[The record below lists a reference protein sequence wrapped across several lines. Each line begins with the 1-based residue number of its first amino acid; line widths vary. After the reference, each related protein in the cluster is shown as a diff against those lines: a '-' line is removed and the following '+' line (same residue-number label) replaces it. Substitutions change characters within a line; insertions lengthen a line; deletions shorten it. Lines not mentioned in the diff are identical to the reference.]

1 MGTEIR
7 NRFGIAGGQPEK
19 RLPSHHPPKNSRKKA
34 GSITW
39 PTNLTFS
46 QEKGIFRKKLQFIIS
61 DLMRFGIKSSSSKH
75 NGGNNIGWGCFFT
88 R

>member
-19 RLPSHHPPKNSRKKA
+19 RLPSHHPPKNSRKKT

-46 QEKGIFRKKLQFIIS
+46 KEKGILKYIFKKVSHFIIS
-61 DLMRFGIKSSSSKH
+61 ELMRFVIKSS
-75 NGGNNIGWGCFFT
+75 
-88 R
+88 